1 MAILLP
7 LSAVSLALGAVA
19 FRAALRR
26 ERSRGTLGI
35 DLGATRGSG
44 HPQES
49 AGRLPGAAGEGG
61 GVLLHLESGAYHGL
75 NETGVL
81 IWGLIDGERD
91 LAALVADLRSRLE
104 DAPDDL
110 TDETARFLA
119 DLRERDLIAP

>member
-1 MAILLP
+1 MDQAI
-7 LSAVSLALGAVA
+7 
-19 FRAALRR
+19 RR
-26 ERSRGTLGI
+26 N
-35 DLGATRGSG
+35 
-44 HPQES
+44 PQVVYRE
-49 AGRLPGAAGEGG
+49 LAGEGG